1 MPMPIVIRLDQVN
14 TVGVFQPNSM
24 TVGHEFIMYTVWH
37 QSAVGYTTVG
47 QAPVGPGFTE
57 YFFHSGIKFVVVVHF
72 SIYLSTDLMRHQ
84 IPNLDVAIPFYCVL
98 YGTR

>member
-1 MPMPIVIRLDQVN
+1 MPMPVVIRLDQVN
-14 TVGVFQPNSM
+14 TVGVFQPNSV

-37 QSAVGYTTVG
+37 TSAIGYTTVG

-57 YFFHSGIKFVVVVHF
+57 YFFYSGIQFVVVVHS
-72 SIYLSTDLMRHQ
+72 SIYLSTRRMRHQ
-84 IPNLDVAIPFYCVL
+84 IPNLDAAKLHDCVL